1 MVLDDFFS
9 NSSLKNEN
17 ARYSSVELNPRNI
30 LSDNNFNLINTC
42 IINNDLLILDIVFKY
57 FEVLSIFYL
66 IGGGKVIAIFD

>member
-1 MVLDDFFS
+1 MILDDFFS

-42 IINNDLLILDIVFKY
+42 IINNDLLFLDIVFKY

-66 IGGGKVIAIFD
+66 IGRVK